1 MIKKSH
7 ILSIFLAIVAIG
19 YSQEVETPN
28 IELGVIAQVN
38 QGNSYITF
46 PTDIGNMDP
55 LMFEG
60 NVIPNFMIRQN
71 KKSRLVGVLTP
82 QIIIRMYN
90 EFSHPVKTPSYI
102 PQVTAYYLIGNRK
115 QKELLTIYGRLA
127 HHSNGQNDD
136 LILEDGSIN
145 YNSGDFSTNY
155 IEVGGIVT
163 SLNNKTNAIRFL
175 KTSFEYHPENSVHRL
190 FEGRFSRYRWHNEF
204 SAFKLPR
211 KDDADKQ
218 KAAISLDLKTTWFF
232 GDLAGTPNLSFDRLQ
247 ASLTFSYY
255 PKFLE
260 EIGLFVQ
267 LYNGK
272 DYYNVYFD
280 EDRSMI
286 RFGLMT
292 DKLRF

>member
-1 MIKKSH
+1 MKNLCLFCVVLTIT
-7 ILSIFLAIVAIG
+7 IIG
-19 YSQEVETPN
+19 YSQQSERPN
-28 IELGVIAQVN
+28 LELALIAQVN

-46 PTDIGNMDP
+46 PTDIGNMEP

-71 KKSRLVGVLTP
+71 KESRLVGVLTP

-115 QKELLTIYGRLA
+115 QKELLTVYGRLA

-155 IEVGGIVT
+155 IEAGGIVT
-163 SLNNKTNAIRFL
+163 SLNKKTNAVLFL

-211 KDDADKQ
+211 KGEMDKQ
-218 KAAISLDLKTTWFF
+218 KAAISLDFKTTWFF
-232 GDLAGTPNLSFDRLQ
+232 GNLPETPDFSLDRLQ

-280 EDRSMI
+280 ENRSMI
-286 RFGLMT
+286 RFGFMT

>member
-1 MIKKSH
+1 MKKQH
-7 ILSIFLAIVAIG
+7 ILIIILIVGLAGFAQR
-19 YSQEVETPN
+19 SEQPN
-28 IELGVIAQVN
+28 LELGLIAQVN

-46 PTDIGNMDP
+46 PTDIGNMEP

-60 NVIPNFMIRQN
+60 NVIPNFMIRHN
-71 KKSRLVGVLTP
+71 KKSRLIGVLTP

-90 EFSHPVKTPSYI
+90 EFSLPVKTPSYI

-115 QKELLTIYGRLA
+115 QSELLTVFGRLA

-155 IEVGGIVT
+155 LEIGGIIT
-163 SLNNKTNAIRFL
+163 SLNKKTNAVRFL
-175 KTSFEYHPENSVHRL
+175 KTSFEYHPENSVHKL
-190 FEGRFSRYRWHNEF
+190 LGGHFSRYKWHNEF
-204 SAFKLPR
+204 SAFKLP
-211 KDDADKQ
+211 KEAETNKQ
-218 KAAISLDLKTTWFF
+218 KATISLDFKTTWLF
-232 GDLAGTPNLSFDRLQ
+232 GDFAGTPNFSFDRLQ

-280 EDRSMI
+280 ENRSMI
-286 RFGLMT
+286 RFGIMT